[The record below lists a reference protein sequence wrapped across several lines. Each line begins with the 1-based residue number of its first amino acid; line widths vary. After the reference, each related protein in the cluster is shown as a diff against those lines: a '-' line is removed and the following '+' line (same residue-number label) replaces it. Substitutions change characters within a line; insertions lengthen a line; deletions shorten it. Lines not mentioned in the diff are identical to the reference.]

1 MLLSFCEQP
10 AVLVTDASLEQ
21 SAKLFSSHYGTWG
34 HNPFKFTPGSP
45 VRMTTAKMRQELL
58 FNDGC
63 YLVQAR
69 TANDI
74 VVVHAFVC
82 RFDIPEKVRITAAP
96 STHAVSTHL

>member
-10 AVLVTDASLEQ
+10 ADLVTDASLEQ

-34 HNPFKFTPGSP
+34 NNPFNLLFGSP
-45 VRMTTAKMRQELL
+45 VRMALAKMKKELL

-69 TANDI
+69 TADDI
-74 VVVHAFVC
+74 VVGHAFVC
-82 RFDIPEKVRITAAP
+82 RFDVPAKVRMIAEP
-96 STHAVSTHL
+96 STHTVSTHL